1 MSSQYGLSLRLRV
14 CGCGLPLRPLPCVQS
29 LVRILLKRFAAMQF
43 LLMVLLPLITIGQE
57 DKNWPP
63 LFYLR
68 SDYRRVSVVA
78 HVLVR
83 EAEIVNRIGG
93 YEDWRVVGEVFES
106 FKGKF
111 HKGNTVEYY
120 HGAEAGFRKD
130 LFLGDKIVFLQR
142 NFVEKEKRWVWAVLE
157 NSTLPYTLDRV
168 QKLRII
174 KRAMLQQKSPR
185 RKSKTAAAAGPFCA
199 SCRLHSISI

>member
-1 MSSQYGLSLRLRV
+1 MSSQYGLSSR
-14 CGCGLPLRPLPCVQS
+14 LPLRTLPCVQS
-29 LVRILLKRFAAMQF
+29 PVRIVLKKFAAGQF
-43 LLMVLLPLITIGQE
+43 LLMVLLPLVTIGQE

-63 LFYLR
+63 LSYLK
-68 SDYRRVSVVA
+68 SDCRRVSVVA
-78 HVLVR
+78 HVRVR

-93 YEDWRVVGEVFES
+93 YEDWRVIGEVIES

-111 HKGNTVEYY
+111 RKGNTVEYY
-120 HGAEAGFRKD
+120 HGAEAGFRKE

-142 NFVEKEKRWVWAVLE
+142 NFIEKEKRWVWAVLE

-185 RKSKTAAAAGPFCA
+185 RKSKAANAAGPFCA
-199 SCRLHSISI
+199 